1 MNPVPI
7 EILLVDDDELDLEL
21 TREALNASKIR
32 NTISTAKDGVEA
44 LQHLRRAPGYEDSP
58 RPDVIL
64 LDLNMPRMDGHTF
77 LAELKDDPDLAAIP
91 VVIVTTSDEE
101 ADVVRSYEL
110 HAAAFI
116 TKPIGLDQIG
126 NVVRA
131 IEEFWLQ
138 VVRYPSR

>member
-7 EILLVDDDELDLEL
+7 EILLIDDDELDLEL
-21 TREALNASKIR
+21 TREALDSSKIR
-32 NTISTAKDGVEA
+32 NNIATAKDGVEA
-44 LQHLRRAPGYEDSP
+44 LEHLRRAPGYEDAP

-77 LAELKDDPDLAAIP
+77 LAELKNDPDLATIP

-101 ADVVRSYEL
+101 SDVVRSYEL

-138 VVRYPSR
+138 VVRYPAK

>member
-7 EILLVDDDELDLEL
+7 EILLIDDDELDLEL
-21 TREALNASKIR
+21 TREALKASKIR
-32 NTISTAKDGVEA
+32 NTISTAKDGVAGLE
-44 LQHLRRAPGYEDSP
+44 HLRRAPGYEDAP

-77 LAELKDDPDLAAIP
+77 LSELKNDPDLAAIP

-101 ADVVRSYEL
+101 SDVVRSYEL